1 MIRHS
6 LKNPAQDPPTRSRA
20 LLRAAVP
27 GALLFLFLTIVAAV
41 PLPRPTFSRLAGD
54 VAVRPGT
61 DDAWAA
67 ANLGMELD
75 PGDTVRT
82 GYRSKAEISAPSGV
96 IRLYENTILVV
107 PENTEPEGGLR
118 QFMLKLGAG
127 IFDSGASPDS
137 QLCVVTSQ
145 VIVGIR
151 TARATVVAGEGAS
164 TVASHAGK
172 VAVTDLMSASA
183 PAREI
188 SQGYMLS
195 VTSPETTRG
204 SPVRTVFG
212 RTLPFEETG
221 AWDSWEKVDSP
232 DIPAVP
238 ASPSGLPF

>member
-1 MIRHS
+1 MIIHS
-6 LKNPAQDPPTRSRA
+6 LNKPAPDPPTRSRA
-20 LLRAAVP
+20 VLRAAIP
-27 GALLFLFLTIVAAV
+27 GALVFLFLATISAA
-41 PLPRPTFSRLAGD
+41 PLPRPTFSQLAGD

-61 DDAWAA
+61 GEAWAA
-67 ANLGMELD
+67 ASLGMELD

-107 PENTEPEGGLR
+107 PENTGSEGGLR
-118 QFMLKLGAG
+118 QFILKLGAG
-127 IFDSGASPDS
+127 IFDSGGSPDS
-137 QLCVVTSQ
+137 QLSIVTSQ

-151 TARATVVAGEGAS
+151 TARATVIAGEGAS

-188 SQGYMLS
+188 SQGFMLS

-204 SPVRTVFG
+204 RPGRTLFG

-238 ASPSGLPF
+238 ASPGGFPF